1 MADDSTL
8 IVAARAGDQ
17 RAFAALYRDH
27 HRRALHEARKVVR
40 NSSDAED
47 CVSAAFASTFQAI
60 RKGGGPTEAFR
71 PYLLTAVRNSALQLV
86 RLKRYG
92 SEVAT
97 EEIEPPAHVDLYEI
111 GADPAVRNAFANLP
125 ERWREVLWKTEIE
138 GRPPRELA
146 VELAMSANSV
156 AALAK
161 RARDGF
167 RQAYL
172 TEAVGPEPHPWAM
185 ERLDLY
191 REGRS
196 TRGRATS
203 WSCTSRTARSAR
215 TRWRRCRSRR
225 RASVSSCWRPAPR
238 HPSWAPG
245 RPARRA
251 PPSSAGC
258 ATCVPVRGTSG
269 PRRRRSPQPRW
280 RWSARLLVVVISARS
295 DDPRAAATTTSS
307 SDASVTAVVT
317 VERPSE
323 LGPVRSVTPS
333 LTPAAAQLTVAPT
346 STVVDS
352 TITVDDVST
361 TLVDD
366 GSPTIRATTTA
377 PRRTTTASR
386 RPIVVPTAPPVTD
399 TEPTTPAVSPS
410 PGPTEA
416 PSTDAT
422 SAPTTPAPPA
432 PTIAP
437 TTAEPTIT
445 LAPSTEA
452 PTTTAA
458 PSTSQPQYGGTLS
471 LSRGRPSYT
480 VTVEA
485 TAPDGLPAGTTI
497 SFSFTSTSDWSVQF
511 TGSVNCSPAPGGLA
525 GGPGDVG
532 STSCSSPALGQGS
545 SAIVRF
551 TTSGDVLPDVRIV
564 AQRPGGQPATA
575 CDPPSC

>member
-1 MADDSTL
+1 MAPVP
-8 IVAARAGDQ
+8 I
-17 RAFAALYRDH
+17 
-27 HRRALHEARKVVR
+27 
-40 NSSDAED
+40 
-47 CVSAAFASTFQAI
+47 SAASIGVILLAAGATPLVGAGAAGAASATLVG
-60 RKGGGPTEAFR
+60 RMRHLR
-71 PYLLTAVRNSALQLV
+71 PRSW
-86 RLKRYG
+86 
-92 SEVAT
+92 
-97 EEIEPPAHVDLYEI
+97 HV
-111 GADPAVRNAFANLP
+111 GAKA
-125 ERWREVLWKTEIE
+125 
-138 GRPPRELA
+138 
-146 VELAMSANSV
+146 
-156 AALAK
+156 
-161 RARDGF
+161 
-167 RQAYL
+167 
-172 TEAVGPEPHPWAM
+172 
-185 ERLDLY
+185 
-191 REGRS
+191 
-196 TRGRATS
+196 
-203 WSCTSRTARSAR
+203 
-215 TRWRRCRSRR
+215 
-225 RASVSSCWRPAPR
+225 ASVTAAAVAVVGS
-238 HPSWAPG
+238 
-245 RPARRA
+245 
-251 PPSSAGC
+251 
-258 ATCVPVRGTSG
+258 
-269 PRRRRSPQPRW
+269 
-280 RWSARLLVVVISARS
+280 LLVVVISARS

-333 LTPAAAQLTVAPT
+333 LTPAAAQLTVVPT

-575 CDPPSC
+575 CDPSSC